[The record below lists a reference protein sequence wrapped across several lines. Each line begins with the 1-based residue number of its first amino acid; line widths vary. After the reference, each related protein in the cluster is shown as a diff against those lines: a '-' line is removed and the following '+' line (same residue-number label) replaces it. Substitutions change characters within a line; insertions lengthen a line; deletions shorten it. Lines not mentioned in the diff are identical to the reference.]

1 MAIAESTP
9 HSLLSLSSD
18 ELEIHLRELEEEC
31 DRLVMLIGA
40 LRSTGDT
47 ERREMIEGDLYASLL
62 HLKNHVQPA
71 IKEWDRLVDEMP
83 DDEEDDS
90 TEDEL

>member
-1 MAIAESTP
+1 MAIAESTT
-9 HSLLSLSSD
+9 HSLLSLSSNA
-18 ELEIHLRELEEEC
+18 LEIHLRELEEEC
-31 DRLVMLIGA
+31 DRLVRLIGA
-40 LRSTGDT
+40 LRSTEDT
-47 ERREMIEGDLYASLL
+47 EKREMIEGDLYASLI

-90 TEDEL
+90 TE